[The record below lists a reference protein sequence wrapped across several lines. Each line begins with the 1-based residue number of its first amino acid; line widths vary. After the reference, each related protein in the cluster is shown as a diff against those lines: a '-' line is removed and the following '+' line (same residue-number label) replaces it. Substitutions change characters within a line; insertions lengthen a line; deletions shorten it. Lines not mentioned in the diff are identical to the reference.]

1 MKKVLGI
8 IVFFSLFSNIGFSE
22 ILKLDKNLEIKIPKK
37 YKYFEINASDL
48 IKLESDISE
57 LFEGSEDNFGWN
69 NPKIIL
75 MAKKNETIS
84 LFEDYFSPNG
94 SNIIMQ
100 QVQEH
105 YEKVGKKK
113 GKTWARKM
121 QKNENKLVKFA
132 VLEFFK
138 LYKLDEFYIFIIG
151 DEELDFM
158 ADVTKTNEIK
168 DEELNEFINEIEGKG
183 GKSYIEKQIKNFF
196 YDEFGKEFSKLKKNK
211 YNVYE
216 VNYDFSDINNLYLS
230 FYTLIKWYSDNVF
243 VTKSDGETFFSIT
256 NNKLIYANSIC
267 LKKTNC
273 KNMPK
278 INTILNYENFT
289 DGTKIK
295 VETKPKDTDITN
307 QLEKLNDLYKS
318 GALTKEEFEKAK
330 KKILN

>member
-1 MKKVLGI
+1 
-8 IVFFSLFSNIGFSE
+8 
-22 ILKLDKNLEIKIPKK
+22 
-37 YKYFEINASDL
+37 
-48 IKLESDISE
+48 
-57 LFEGSEDNFGWN
+57 
-69 NPKIIL
+69 
-75 MAKKNETIS
+75 
-84 LFEDYFSPNG
+84 
-94 SNIIMQ
+94 
-100 QVQEH
+100 
-105 YEKVGKKK
+105 KKK

-121 QKNENKLVKFA
+121 QKNENKLLKFV

-158 ADVTKTNEIK
+158 ADITKTNEIK
-168 DEELNEFINEIEGKG
+168 DEELKEFINEIEGKG

-211 YNVYE
+211 YNVDE
-216 VNYDFSDINNLYLS
+216 INYDFSDINNLYLS

-256 NNKLIYANSIC
+256 NNKFIYANSIC

-307 QLEKLNDLYKS
+307 QLEKLNDLY
-318 GALTKEEFEKAK
+318 
-330 KKILN
+330 